1 MQRSDF
7 YKLFMEIKPLKV
19 ANKSDGH
26 IFLTQELENG
36 ATKAGKRVS
45 FCGSSPRTEGSHTEE
60 NYKI

>member
-26 IFLTQELENG
+26 IFLTQEQENG
-36 ATKAGKRVS
+36 ATK
-45 FCGSSPRTEGSHTEE
+45 
-60 NYKI
+60 